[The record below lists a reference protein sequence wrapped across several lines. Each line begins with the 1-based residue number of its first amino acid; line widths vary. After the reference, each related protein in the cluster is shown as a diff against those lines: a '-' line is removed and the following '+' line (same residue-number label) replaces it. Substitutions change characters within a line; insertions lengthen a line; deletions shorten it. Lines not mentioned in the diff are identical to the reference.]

1 MVALN
6 LADVSIDSVT
16 GKYVL
21 KTGKI
26 TTKSYS
32 YQLNDPFKRY
42 CYNRQ
47 DDMLIEFTDE
57 TLWDNKEDLENE
69 LINMDYGDIWIFTK
83 FIKEYDSFRV
93 YFGVHDFIENVL
105 NEL

>member
-1 MVALN
+1 MIN
-6 LADVSIDSVT
+6 IADVSIDIVT

-21 KTGKI
+21 KIGKI
-26 TTKSYS
+26 TTKRYS
-32 YQLNDPFKRY
+32 YQLDNPFERY

-47 DDMLIEFTDE
+47 EDMLIEFNYE
-57 TLWDNKEDLENE
+57 TLWDNREELESE

-83 FIKEYDSFRV
+83 FIQEYDSFRV

>member
-1 MVALN
+1 MIN
-6 LADVSIDSVT
+6 IADVSIDSVT

-21 KTGKI
+21 KIGKI

-32 YQLNDPFKRY
+32 YQLDNPFERY

-47 DDMLIEFTDE
+47 DDMLIEFNDE
-57 TLWDNKEDLENE
+57 TLWENREDLESE
-69 LINMDYGDIWIFTK
+69 LINMDYGDIWVFTK
-83 FIKEYDSFRV
+83 FIQEYDCFRA

>member
-1 MVALN
+1 MIN
-6 LADVSIDSVT
+6 IADVSIDSVT
-16 GKYVL
+16 GNYVL
-21 KTGKI
+21 KIGKI

-42 CYNRQ
+42 CHNRQ
-47 DDMLIEFTDE
+47 DDMFIEFTDE
-57 TLWDNKEDLENE
+57 TLWDNREDLENE
-69 LINMDYGDIWIFTK
+69 LINMDYGGFYIFTSY
-83 FIKEYDSFRV
+83 IKEYEDFRA